1 VKFWN
6 YRRSVA
12 SIRLLV
18 EFGQERGVAVHRLL
32 AGSNLTVP
40 RLGDF
45 NAEVSAGQE
54 LRVAAN
60 LLAACGEPTLLGI
73 QVGQRYHLSTYG
85 IWGFGLIASATLG
98 AALDLA
104 LRFLP
109 LTFAYTD
116 IALREAGATATMSFG
131 APELEPGLKQFL
143 LARDMAAAAS
153 LIRELAGA
161 DFAAS
166 SLCLVEA
173 ADRADLAYADMARLF
188 GGPPRFAA
196 QENAFAFDRAFL
208 ARALRQ
214 ANPITASMCEKLCQD
229 LIGHRGAPVTTTETL
244 RRYLDVLDFGAHDL
258 AAAARLV
265 GVSERTLKRR
275 LREEGTS
282 FRTLLA
288 EARKAMAQDL
298 LADGRL
304 TVADVAARLGF
315 GDASSFSQA
324 FKRWHGVAPDIYRR
338 GARDSRPA

>member
-1 VKFWN
+1 MRFWN

-18 EFGQERGVAVHRLL
+18 EFGQERGVAAHRLL
-32 AGSNLTVP
+32 AGSNLIMP

-98 AALDLA
+98 AALELA

-109 LTFAYTD
+109 LTYAYTD
-116 IALREAGATATMSFG
+116 IALREAGATAVMSFA
-131 APELEPGLKQFL
+131 APDLEPGLKQFL
-143 LARDMAAAAS
+143 LTRDMAAAAS

-166 SLCLVEA
+166 SLYFVEA
-173 ADRADLAYADMARLF
+173 ADGADAAYPDMLRLF
-188 GGPPRFAA
+188 GSRPRFAA
-196 QENAFAFDRAFL
+196 PENAFAFDRAFL

-229 LIGHRGAPVTTTETL
+229 LIERRGAPVTTAETL
-244 RRYLDVLDFGAHDL
+244 RRYLGVLDFGAHDL
-258 AAAARLV
+258 AAAARLM
-265 GVSERTLKRR
+265 GISERTLKRR

-282 FRTLLA
+282 FRILLA
-288 EARKAMAQDL
+288 EARKTMAEEL

-304 TVADVAARLGF
+304 SVADVAARLGF
-315 GDASSFSQA
+315 SDASSFSQA
-324 FKRWHGVAPDIYRR
+324 FKRWHGVAPHIYRTGR
-338 GARDSRPA
+338 ESVIS